1 MLASLVSFH
10 MQELIHELVRWFG
23 YAALRLMTGARYAG
37 GTSGDE
43 LREGAFGLVLI
54 ALITYVAISIST

>member
-1 MLASLVSFH
+1 
-10 MQELIHELVRWFG
+10 MQELIAELVRWLG
-23 YAALRLMTGARYAG
+23 YVVLRAVTLGRYTG

-54 ALITYVAISIST
+54 ALVTYAGLSLSR

>member
-1 MLASLVSFH
+1 
-10 MQELIHELVRWFG
+10 MQELIGELVRWLG
-23 YAALRLMTGARYAG
+23 YLALRVVTLGRYAG

-54 ALITYVAISIST
+54 ALVTYVLVSG